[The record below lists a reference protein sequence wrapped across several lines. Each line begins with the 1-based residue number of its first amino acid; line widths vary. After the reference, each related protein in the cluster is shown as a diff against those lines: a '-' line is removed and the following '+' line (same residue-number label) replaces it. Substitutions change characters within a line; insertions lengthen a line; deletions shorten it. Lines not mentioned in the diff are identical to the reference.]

1 MLNDKLADFEAELA
15 LVNSAKKQR
24 ERITELENEMQI
36 KIQAVADI
44 EKNENIINIFNDKKT
59 ALLDKEINSRFKYVK
74 FKFRNELIN
83 GGYEDCCEP
92 LVDGVPYSRNLNNGA
107 KINAGLDIINTLQQ
121 HYSTYAPVFIDNKE
135 SVNKPLDLNC
145 QTIYLTVTE
154 DDKLVINKNKEAV

>member
-1 MLNDKLADFEAELA
+1 MRTISRRCAIQQKLEQW
-15 LVNSAKKQR
+15 S
-24 ERITELENEMQI
+24 
-36 KIQAVADI
+36 
-44 EKNENIINIFNDKKT
+44 
-59 ALLDKEINSRFKYVK
+59 
-74 FKFRNELIN
+74 
-83 GGYEDCCEP
+83 
-92 LVDGVPYSRNLNNGA
+92 